1 MEDRPRHLVLVGP
14 MGSGKSTI
22 GAALAHRLGLPFRD
36 NDAALEAETGLDAA
50 HVQDQE
56 GRAAL
61 HAAEAEVLLD
71 HLRGPERSVIA
82 AAASTVESPA
92 CRHELATRAT
102 VVWLDGDVDVLA
114 TRASSGRHRPLAH
127 GAVRQQ
133 LAASRARRARW
144 YRALADVAVDVTHAG
159 PDQVVRTIGR
169 ALALAESD
177 GAAPRPTGG

>member
-36 NDAALEAETGLDAA
+36 NDAALEARSGLDAA
-50 HVQDQE
+50 HLQDRD

-71 HLRGPERSVIA
+71 QLRRPERSVIA

-92 CRHELATRAT
+92 CRRELAVRAT
-102 VVWLDGDVDVLA
+102 VVWLDGDLRVLA
-114 TRASSGRHRPLAH
+114 ARASSGRHRPLVR
-127 GAVRQQ
+127 GAVRQE

-144 YRALADVAVDVTHAG
+144 YRSLAQVAVDVTRAE
-159 PDQVVRTIGR
+159 PDQIVSAIHRD
-169 ALALAESD
+169 LAAD
-177 GAAPRPTGG
+177 ATPATPPTPG